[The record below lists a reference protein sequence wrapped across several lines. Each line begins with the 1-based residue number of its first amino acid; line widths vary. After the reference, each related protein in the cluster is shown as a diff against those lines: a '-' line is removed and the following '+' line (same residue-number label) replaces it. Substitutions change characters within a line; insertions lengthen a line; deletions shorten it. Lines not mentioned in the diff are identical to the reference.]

1 MVMLNEPTEV
11 YPHKLRR
18 LYWPFLA
25 LAESCRSVIGTV
37 AGAFQLE
44 ARRYTIPRFT
54 FLGPEVS
61 TPQKRI
67 GLFAL
72 VHGDEPAGSG
82 ALLKLLQTLAEQP
95 ALAAGY
101 DLVIY
106 PVCNPTG
113 YEDDTRHN
121 RRGADL
127 NREFWRGSDHPEV
140 GILEEELRTQAF
152 DGIIALHADD
162 SSDGLYGYAH
172 DRLLNHEL
180 LAPALK
186 ASELILPRNC
196 QAVIDGFAACEGV
209 IGDCFQG
216 ILAPPPGQR
225 PRPFEVIFETPARSP
240 LELQIEATHAALLS
254 ILATYR
260 GFAAYAQDL

>member
-1 MVMLNEPTEV
+1 MPNPSEPL

-44 ARRYTIPRFT
+44 ALRYTIPRFT
-54 FLGPEVS
+54 FLGPVAGGA
-61 TPQKRI
+61 QKRI

-82 ALLKLLQTLAEQP
+82 ALLKLLQTLAAQP

-101 DLVIY
+101 DLVVY

-113 YEDDTRHN
+113 YEDDTRHT

-127 NREFWRGSDHPEV
+127 NREFWRGSEQPEI
-140 GILEEELRTQAF
+140 GILEEELRTQSF

-172 DRLLNHEL
+172 DRLLNQEL
-180 LAPALK
+180 LEPALR
-186 ASELILPRNC
+186 ASEGILPRNRGT
-196 QAVIDGFAACEGV
+196 VIDGFAACEGV
-209 IGDCFQG
+209 IGDCFKG
-216 ILAPPPGQR
+216 ILAPPPGQK

-240 LELQIEATHAALLS
+240 LELQIEATHSALLAM
-254 ILATYR
+254 LATYR